1 MTPKIDLLFSTNWTD
16 YELLDSGDGQKL
28 ERFGPYTF
36 VRPEVQALWKQALP
50 AEKWQAA
57 HAVFVPSGEESGGHW
72 DFKKPVDEKWEMRY
86 PLAWTSPHWPT
97 SPQHGRGG
105 RGKGTSRLLGA

>member
-1 MTPKIDLLFSTNWTD
+1 MTPKISLLTSPRWID

-36 VRPEVQALWKQALP
+36 ARPEVQALWKPALP

-57 HAVFVPSGEESGGHW
+57 HAFFEPSGEESGGACNYRP
-72 DFKKPVDEKWEMRY
+72 FVAQGPAAGRLVKPDEEAAYRMGIFGMD
-86 PLAWTSPHWPT
+86 ASDE
-97 SPQHGRGG
+97 
-105 RGKGTSRLLGA
+105 